1 MVFQYQRALAVA
13 GFCLAFMCNAQAQ
26 GKLYKHVDANGLV
39 TYTDQPGKPEEKPMD
54 IANTARNGN
63 NPARANQ
70 VANKDA
76 GKKSAAGNA
85 AAGKGAAGRDAS
97 GHKRGARGG
106 ADPQAKTD

>member
-1 MVFQYQRALAVA
+1 MIFQYQRALAVA

-63 NPARANQ
+63 NPARAKQAAN
-70 VANKDA
+70 NKDA
-76 GKKSAAGNA
+76 GKKGAARNA
-85 AAGKGAAGRDAS
+85 AAGKGVAN
-97 GHKRGARGG
+97 HKRGARGG
-106 ADPQAKTD
+106 ADPQPKTD